1 MGQSVG
7 IGIVGVGVISEQYF
21 SSIKRLPNLR
31 LIAVADIDMERAHIV
46 AAEQHCQA
54 LSVNQLMNDSRIT
67 YVLNL
72 TTPQSHKEIIDL
84 AVKAGKNVFTEKPLA
99 LTTTEIL
106 PAMKLASEKGVHI
119 GCAPDTVLGTG
130 IQTSKK
136 VLDSGKIGEIVG
148 ASAFWSAPGHEL
160 WHPSPSFYYQ
170 PGAGPLY
177 DMGPYYLS
185 TLITLLGPIKE
196 VIGSSTRSHRVRT
209 ISTGPKKDQEIPVN
223 VDTHINAI
231 LYHENGLASTIT
243 LSFEI
248 WGTTS
253 PLIEIFGTQGT
264 LSIPDPNQ
272 FSEIPKI
279 RTAGSSDWQEVQ
291 VSAGYTNAGRGY
303 GLSEMVAAISQD
315 RKPRL
320 AADLG
325 YHVLEVF
332 ESILLSAKLKQ
343 VQKLKSTVSRM
354 DLVPLSDHV
363 N

>member
-7 IGIVGVGVISEQYF
+7 VGIVGVGVISEQYF
-21 SSIKRLPNLR
+21 SSIKRLPNLK
-31 LIAVADIDMERAHIV
+31 LVAVADLDMERAHKV
-46 AAEQHCQA
+46 AAEQHCEA
-54 LSVNQLMNDSRIT
+54 MSVNQLMNDSRIT

-84 AVKAGKNVFTEKPLA
+84 AVKAGKDVFTEKPLA
-99 LTTTEIL
+99 LSTTEIF
-106 PAMKLASEKGVHI
+106 PVMKLASEQGIHI

-136 VLDSGKIGEIVG
+136 ILDSGKIGEIVG

-160 WHPSPSFYYQ
+160 WHPAPSFYYQ

-177 DMGPYYLS
+177 DMGPYYLT
-185 TLITLLGPIKE
+185 TLVTLLGPIKE
-196 VIGSSTRSHRVRT
+196 VIGSATRSHRVRT
-209 ISTGPKKDQEIPVN
+209 IATGPKKDQEIPVD

-231 LYHENGLASTIT
+231 LFHENGLVSTIT
-243 LSFEI
+243 VSFEI

-272 FSEIPKI
+272 FSDTPKI
-279 RTAGSSDWQEVQ
+279 KSAGSPDWQEVQ
-291 VSAGYTNAGRGY
+291 ASAGYTNAGRGY
-303 GLSEMVAAISQD
+303 GLSEMVAAISEG

-332 ESILLSAKLKQ
+332 ESILLSAKLRQ
-343 VQKLKSTVSRM
+343 VQKLKSTVTPM
-354 DLVPLSDHV
+354 DLVELSENV